1 MKRILLPLLLG
12 GALSMGM
19 IAAAL
24 PVHSEAEEMFDESNI
39 VLTFSNMSDTHV
51 GFGNDAEMLLN
62 ALKTVKKFAKNKID
76 ALQFCG
82 DQTQNGKEAEAKQFV
97 SLLEEEFDLTKTAAV
112 ITHGNHD
119 TYWTGCMTPAQFAEA
134 FGGKVYTF
142 DSDDTDYTTG
152 NRHVVVNGYHFLSVQ
167 IRAYSGKNL
176 NNPVSDKAW
185 LKRTLDAIVE
195 ENPERYVF
203 VSCHCPVPD
212 TVYGSEADWGIGD
225 WGASSDLES
234 VLKDYP
240 QVVLFSGH
248 THFAVNDERSISQ
261 TGFTAVQSG
270 SVSDIDAERGYAE
283 FPGSWVGGGGM
294 ADRRQYSQGMLV
306 EADGAGRVRITRIDF
321 RLGKQIKQSWYL
333 DPVSADGSHL
343 NRYSA
348 ATRAKTNRRPAFG
361 EGAAL
366 KVRELSRESVEI
378 TYPAATDDDMVYGYD
393 IRLLDKD
400 GKEAASLRTMS
411 PWYDYPDA
419 VIPSPRTAQLKWSV
433 GYPYTVEV
441 TAHDSFGL
449 ASEPLRITMRDTTEE
464 ERAAAALLDERIGAL
479 AQKTLSEGDG
489 EEIRKIRAAIGELG
503 FKGLSFLK
511 GGETFAFVERSYY
524 NTFALSADAA
534 VYAPRMS
541 DTFNTI
547 PTASRG
553 GVKDSEFTGVSLS
566 WTGASMNSN
575 IGFDREYALDG
586 LHIAISGLTI
596 GSDNRIFGI
605 LLSNRPKDKCLN
617 GETFLLTID
626 FETGSVAAG
635 GTKLGET
642 ELLRYA
648 RLGATPFSLRF
659 LKQGEEF
666 CLSVST
672 LSGDAKFPIPQ
683 SAFDVPNYTDF
694 GRTYVSFSPWAQ
706 RTVGSFDVV
715 AIHGGQEP
723 CSVYPEDKPD
733 DKPDDQPDDKPD
745 DQPDDKPDV
754 NPDPNPGDKPDD
766 KPDESKPDGE
776 DEKKGCGG
784 MIGMAGC
791 GAVLL
796 LFAAACVIKKR

>member
-12 GALSMGM
+12 GVLCIG
-19 IAAAL
+19 IAGAGLAL
-24 PVHSEAEEMFDESNI
+24 PERAEAEEMFDENNI
-39 VLTFSNMSDTHV
+39 VLTFSNMSDPHI
-51 GFGNDAEMLLN
+51 GFGNDAEMLRN
-62 ALKTVKKFAKNKID
+62 ALKTVKKFAKNQID

-82 DQTQNGKEAEAKQFV
+82 DQTQNGKESEAKQFV

-134 FGGKVYTF
+134 FGEKVYTF

-185 LKRTLDAIVE
+185 LKRTLDAIVKE
-195 ENPERYVF
+195 DPGHYIF
-203 VSCHCPVPD
+203 LSCHCPVPD

-225 WGASSDLES
+225 WGASSDLAS

-283 FPGSWVGGGGM
+283 FPGSWVGGGGK

-306 EADGAGRVRITRIDF
+306 EVDGAGRVRITRIDF
-321 RLGKQIKQSWYL
+321 RLGKQIKKCWYL

-343 NRYSA
+343 ERYSA
-348 ATRAKTNRRPAFG
+348 KKREENNRRPAFG

-366 KVRELSRESVEI
+366 KVRELSQESVEI
-378 TYPAATDDDMVYGYD
+378 TYPAAEDDDMVYGYE
-393 IRLLDKD
+393 IKLLDKE

-419 VIPSPRTAQLKWSV
+419 VIPSPRTAQLKFAV
-433 GYPYTVEV
+433 AYPYTVEV

-449 ASEPLRITMRDTTEE
+449 ESEPLRIVMRDTTEE
-464 ERAAAALLDERIGAL
+464 DKAAAALLDGQIGAL
-479 AQKTLSEGDG
+479 AQKTLSEEDG
-489 EEIRKIRAAIGELG
+489 EEIQAIRAAIGEMSY
-503 FKGLSFLK
+503 KGLSFLK
-511 GGETFAFVERSYY
+511 QGERFAFIERSYY

-534 VYAPRMS
+534 AYAPRAS
-541 DTFNTI
+541 DTFNMI
-547 PTASRG
+547 PTSSRG
-553 GVKDSEFTGVSLS
+553 GVKDSEFTGVSLT

-575 IGFDREYALDG
+575 IGFNREYALDG
-586 LHIAISGLTI
+586 LHIEISGLSLS
-596 GSDNRIFGI
+596 SDNQTFGM
-605 LLSNRPKDKCLN
+605 LLSNQPKDKCLS
-617 GETFLLTID
+617 GETFLLTVD
-626 FETGSVAAG
+626 FKTGGVFAG
-635 GTKLGET
+635 ESKLGET
-642 ELLRYA
+642 DLLRYA

-659 LKQGEEF
+659 MRLGEDF
-666 CLSVST
+666 RLTVST
-672 LSGDAKFPIPQ
+672 LSGDAEFLIPL
-683 SAFDVPNYTDF
+683 SALMGLPNYTDF
-694 GRTYVSFSPWAQ
+694 DRSYVSFSPWAA

-715 AIHGGQEP
+715 AIHGGKEP
-723 CSVYPEDKPD
+723 CTVYPEEEKPDEKPDDDPDKKPEDKP
-733 DKPDDQPDDKPD
+733 
-745 DQPDDKPDV
+745 
-754 NPDPNPGDKPDD
+754 GDKPG
-766 KPDESKPDGE
+766 ESDPGNDPGASSGAE
-776 DEKKGCGG
+776 GQTGCGA
-784 MIGMAGC
+784 MLSIAGC
-791 GAVLL
+791 GALL
-796 LFAAACVIKKR
+796 LLLAAACVIKKE